1 MIVER
6 SLVDIRSDSSTMC
19 ANSDH
24 QLTRSEESNG
34 DIELEKLDFSDCESS
49 SERSSGTSI
58 NIPPYKNEHISQY
71 HSIQQL
77 CTPTSSCSK
86 TEEGTNRDLYQNSF
100 NCPGVKVKTEGCPNY
115 RSHTRESWRDVLSD
129 EDFPNDELSSKR
141 QRLAEENSES
151 FNHLTDIQYRP
162 KRKQTQPKHC
172 DEGAM
177 LRTLSPNLSKKSM
190 LESLSG
196 AHRDLQGLQRRLN
209 LFKKRYEG
217 ILFEDVNT
225 GEEASFETDDEPKRP
240 KTNLDEAKPSRMEAL
255 VRLLKSEVSQ
265 NMEIFVDHVVRQ
277 FVQRNQQQLNLALQQ
292 PKLLHVNSSDEHSNE
307 RTQDVFENLQKFSTS
322 EQIHS
327 QQEKPLNYSLQISN
341 KKDDFSGQES
351 YKTYLRQL
359 ANSNYKALYPLSNIQ
374 SMIPMFLPPF
384 NPGYM
389 FHNSNV
395 YHPLF
400 YHSSQKP
407 QETLKRES
415 SASTSL
421 ISEPEQ
427 SEAIPLVVNPQSKKK
442 RTKVTDSRF
451 SPRIRFHQSDSSE
464 PNSQLLHSENSQ
476 NLPEKRMLSYET
488 KSFSKSL
495 SSHQDLPSS
504 KEQCTDDGDFYKS
517 PFQAFIAS
525 SQNINESD
533 VFASVYKQN
542 ASSLSICED
551 LQNHLGDKFPYEAEH
566 RGSSCHISGR
576 PRSVSVEELKREDSL
591 KLYKDSRR
599 SRGFTSTTSET
610 GFEEQL
616 MISLSE
622 SVGIF
627 NAS

>member
-19 ANSDH
+19 ANSDQ

-34 DIELEKLDFSDCESS
+34 DIELEKLDFSDSESS

-58 NIPPYKNEHISQY
+58 NVHPYKNEHISQY

-86 TEEGTNRDLYQNSF
+86 TEEGIDRDHYQNSF
-100 NCPGVKVKTEGCPNY
+100 NCPGVKVKTEGCSNY
-115 RSHTRESWRDVLSD
+115 CSHTRELERDVLSD
-129 EDFPNDELSSKR
+129 EDFLIDEFSNKR
-141 QRLAEENSES
+141 QRLAEENSQS
-151 FNHLTDIQYRP
+151 FHHLTDVQYRP

-172 DEGAM
+172 DGGAT
-177 LRTLSPNLSKKSM
+177 LRSLSPNLSKKSM

-196 AHRDLQGLQRRLN
+196 AHRDLQELQRRLN
-209 LFKKRYEG
+209 IFKKRYES
-217 ILFEDVNT
+217 ILFEDAKT
-225 GEEASFETDDEPKRP
+225 GEEASFETDDDESKRLNN
-240 KTNLDEAKPSRMEAL
+240 KLDEAKPGRMEAF
-255 VRLLKSEVSQ
+255 VKLLKSEVSQ

-277 FVQRNQQQLNLALQQ
+277 FVQRNQQQFNLALQQ
-292 PKLLHVNSSDEHSNE
+292 PRVNSSDEQSDE
-307 RTQDVFENLQKFSTS
+307 RTQDVFENFQKFSTF
-322 EQIHS
+322 EPIHL
-327 QQEKPLNYSLQISN
+327 QQEKPLNYSLQVPN
-341 KKDDFSGQES
+341 KKEDFSGQES

-400 YHSSQKP
+400 YHSGQKP
-407 QETLKRES
+407 QENFRRES

-421 ISEPEQ
+421 MSEPEQ

-464 PNSQLLHSENSQ
+464 PNSQLLHPENSQ

-495 SSHQDLPSS
+495 SAHQDLPSS
-504 KEQCTDDGDFYKS
+504 KEQCSDEGDFYKS
-517 PFQAFIAS
+517 TFQAFIAP
-525 SQNINESD
+525 SQNMHESD

-551 LQNHLGDKFPYEAEH
+551 LQNHLGDKFAYEAER
-566 RGSSCHISGR
+566 RGSSCHIGGR

-599 SRGFTSTTSET
+599 SRGFASTTSET